1 MPVTLMR
8 AILIAVGL
16 GYPLL
21 VYWGHGVVPPGIFV
35 LTALV
40 LIALRSVLA
49 PTSPLGLSH
58 PTILVAVVLL
68 VALGLVDQGLA
79 ALAYPSLISF
89 AFAAAFALSL
99 QHPPSLIE
107 RFARLRQPDLP
118 AAATAYCAQVTR
130 LWAAW
135 LFANGVIAAALA
147 LSRNMDLWLLWTS
160 LLNYLISGA
169 LFGGEWLLR
178 RFRRLPA

>member
-1 MPVTLMR
+1 MR
-8 AILIAVGL
+8 AILIALGL
-16 GYPLL
+16 AYPVL
-21 VYWGHGVVPPGIFV
+21 VYWGHGTVSPGIFV
-35 LTALV
+35 LVALV
-40 LIALRSVLA
+40 LIALRRVLA
-49 PTSPLGLSH
+49 PAGPLGLSH
-58 PTILVAVVLL
+58 PTILAALAAVV
-68 VALGLVDQGLA
+68 VLGLVDQGLA

-99 QHPPSLIE
+99 RHPPSLIE
-107 RFARLRQPDLP
+107 RFARLHQPDLS
-118 AAATAYCAQVTR
+118 ALATTYCARLTR

-147 LSRNMDLWLLWTS
+147 LSRNMELWLLWTS

>member
-1 MPVTLMR
+1 MR
-8 AILIAVGL
+8 AVLISLGL
-16 GYPLL
+16 AYPLL
-21 VYWGHGVVPPGIFV
+21 VYWGLGSVPPGIFV
-35 LTALV
+35 VAALV
-40 LIALRSVLA
+40 LIGIRFILA
-49 PTSPLGLSH
+49 PAGPLGLSH
-58 PTILVAVVLL
+58 PTILAAIAALVL
-68 VALGLVDQGLA
+68 LGLVDQGLA

-99 QHPPSLIE
+99 WHPPSLIE
-107 RFARLRQPDLP
+107 RFARLREPDLP

-130 LWAAW
+130 LWAIW
-135 LFANGVIAAALA
+135 LFGNGIVAAALA
-147 LSRNMDLWLLWTS
+147 LSRNMELWLLWTS

>member
-1 MPVTLMR
+1 MR
-8 AILIAVGL
+8 AVLIALGL
-16 GYPLL
+16 AYPLL
-21 VYWGHGVVPPGIFV
+21 VYWGRGIISPGVFV
-35 LTALV
+35 LAALV
-40 LIALRSVLA
+40 LIVLRSNLA
-49 PTSPLGLSH
+49 PAGPLGLSR
-58 PTILVAVVLL
+58 PKILIAGAALL
-68 VALGLVDQGLA
+68 ALGLVDQGLA

-99 QHPPSLIE
+99 RHPPSLIE
-107 RFARLRQPDLP
+107 RFARLREPDLP
-118 AAATAYCAQVTR
+118 PAATAYCARVTR

-147 LSRNMDLWLLWTS
+147 LGRNMEFWLLWTS

>member
-1 MPVTLMR
+1 MR
-8 AILIAVGL
+8 AILIAAGL
-16 GYPLL
+16 AYPLL
-21 VYWGHGVVPPGIFV
+21 VYWGHATISPGLFV
-35 LTALV
+35 LAALI
-40 LIALRSVLA
+40 LIVLRSVVA
-49 PTSPLGLSH
+49 PAGPLGLSH
-58 PTILVAVVLL
+58 PTILLAGAAL
-68 VALGLVDQGLA
+68 VALGLVDQRLA

-99 QHPPSLIE
+99 RHPLSLIE
-107 RFARLRQPDLP
+107 RFARLRQPELP
-118 AAATAYCAQVTR
+118 ATASAYCAQVTR

-135 LFANGVIAAALA
+135 LFANGAIAAALA
-147 LSRNMDLWLLWTS
+147 LGRNMELWLLWTS

>member
-1 MPVTLMR
+1 MR
-8 AILIAVGL
+8 AILIALGL
-16 GYPLL
+16 AYPLL
-21 VYWGHGVVPPGIFV
+21 VYWGRGTIPPGIFV
-35 LTALV
+35 LAALI
-40 LIALRSVLA
+40 LIALRWVLA
-49 PTSPLGLSH
+49 PAGPLGLSH
-58 PTILVAVVLL
+58 PTILVAVAMLL
-68 VALGLVDQGLA
+68 ALGLVDQGLA

-99 QHPPSLIE
+99 RHPPNLIE
-107 RFARLRQPDLP
+107 RFARLRQPELP
-118 AAATAYCAQVTR
+118 AAASTYCAQVTR
-130 LWAAW
+130 LWATW

-147 LSRNMDLWLLWTS
+147 LSRNMELWLLWTS